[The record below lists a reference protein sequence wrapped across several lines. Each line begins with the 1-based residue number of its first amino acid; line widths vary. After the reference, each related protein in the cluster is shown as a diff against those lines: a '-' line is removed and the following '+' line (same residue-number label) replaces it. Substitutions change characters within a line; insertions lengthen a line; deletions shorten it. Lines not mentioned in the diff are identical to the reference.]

1 MQPRSGFR
9 EDSRWAVNFF
19 CQSECRELKDILFLK
34 FICCALAALQQP
46 SLHVEWSQPLTR
58 SFPNINKVALT
69 KTVRKSQLCLYL
81 QQLRGVYERRQT
93 TGISHGKSGGVQT
106 NNFKKWV
113 GHVTPSYNGSD
124 AHGPR
129 GRG

>member
-46 SLHVEWSQPLTR
+46 SLHVEWSQLMTYFPLLCEKASYVHLVWGQTANQEIVSQR
-58 SFPNINKVALT
+58 IDQSSLMYININ
-69 KTVRKSQLCLYL
+69 
-81 QQLRGVYERRQT
+81 
-93 TGISHGKSGGVQT
+93 
-106 NNFKKWV
+106 
-113 GHVTPSYNGSD
+113 
-124 AHGPR
+124 
-129 GRG
+129 